1 VAQDTA
7 DDPVGGRW
15 CGGANT
21 IVAALVLT
29 GGIEPDGGYDR
40 RAMIGHVF
48 LWDPL
53 FLVWGLLV
61 AGLYVTRD
69 GRVI

>member
-1 VAQDTA
+1 
-7 DDPVGGRW
+7 
-15 CGGANT
+15 
-21 IVAALVLT
+21 
-29 GGIEPDGGYDR
+29 
-40 RAMIGHVF
+40 MIGHVF

>member
-1 VAQDTA
+1 MRRREHHRRCPGA
-7 DDPVGGRW
+7 DWR
-15 CGGANT
+15 
-21 IVAALVLT
+21 L
-29 GGIEPDGGYDR
+29 EPDGGYDR